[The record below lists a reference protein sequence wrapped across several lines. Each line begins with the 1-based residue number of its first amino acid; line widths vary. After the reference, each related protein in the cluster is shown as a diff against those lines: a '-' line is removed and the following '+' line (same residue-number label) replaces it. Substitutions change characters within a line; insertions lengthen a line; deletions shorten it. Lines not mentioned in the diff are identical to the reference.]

1 MTSALT
7 YILRA
12 ELFFKRKANLF
23 LLLIFV
29 LISVQSQQ
37 TKDSLTQKIK
47 SFEQAAN
54 FNAKDTTY
62 IDLLTDLGSELRF
75 YKTDSLL
82 LLSRKALKLSEAI
95 DYSRGQC
102 QSFFNL
108 GNYYSDQGESSKA
121 IEYLKKSLKLAS
133 KMGDEDFVVRIQN
146 DLSSEYAYDGHYA
159 KALSGYLVGIEKAE
173 KIDNLKMLS
182 IINENIAGLYASQ
195 KDYKQAL
202 EFYKKVKKINNKIGN
217 EVFMAETMSN
227 MASVYADMNELEYAM
242 YNVNASISTF
252 EKNEITDWLAFAYE
266 VKGKTYLK
274 EDKFKWALYWY
285 RQSEVLHD
293 KLQDERGQIDLYN
306 GMAEAYLG
314 QGQDSVS
321 KSYALKAYEISR
333 KLNFKEG
340 TQKCANTLY
349 RISKNEKDFGTALIY
364 HELYTK
370 LSDTL
375 SRNENKK
382 SLTMLKTKLKYDKQ
396 KSDLIFENEKALA
409 KQKNYVYAALGILAI
424 FLIVTFL
431 VRRNEHL
438 QKKLNIEL
446 KANQEELEKSEHK
459 LRELND
465 TKDKL
470 FSIIGHDLRGPIG
483 AFQGLLKLY
492 KDGEVNQKEFLS
504 FIPKL
509 GADLDHISFTLNNL
523 LSWGQSQM
531 NGSVTKPTVISLES
545 IVTDNIKLLSEIATK
560 KSIKVVSRLSE
571 NTLAWSDGDQ
581 IDIVIRNL
589 MSNALKFTPENGM
602 ITVGAAEKNNHWELF
617 VRDTGVGMNRE
628 TQEKI
633 FAENSSH
640 TTYGTNNEKG
650 TGLGLSLCKEMV
662 EKNNGAIWVDSIPR
676 KGSCFYFTLPKAKKE
691 YQKTA

>member
-1 MTSALT
+1 MEHIVIIGNGISGVSAARHIRKLSNKKITIISAETDYFFSRTALMYVYMGHMKFEHTQPYENWFWEKNRIDLVKGYVTSIDHKNS
-7 YILRA
+7 IL
-12 ELFFKRKANLF
+12 
-23 LLLIFV
+23 
-29 LISVQSQQ
+29 
-37 TKDSLTQKIK
+37 KIK
-47 SFEQAAN
+47 NSADIVYDKLIIATGSKPNKFGWPGQ
-54 FNAKDTTY
+54 
-62 IDLLTDLGSELRF
+62 DLGGVQGLYSKQDLDTLE
-75 YKTDSLL
+75 KNAPN
-82 LLSRKALKLSEAI
+82 KEACKRAVI
-95 DYSRGQC
+95 VGGG
-102 QSFFNL
+102 L
-108 GNYYSDQGESSKA
+108 
-121 IEYLKKSLKLAS
+121 I
-133 KMGDEDFVVRIQN
+133 
-146 DLSSEYAYDGHYA
+146 
-159 KALSGYLVGIEKAE
+159 GIEMAE
-173 KIDNLKMLS
+173 KINNLKMLS

-202 EFYKKVKKINNKIGN
+202 EFYKKVKRINTKIGN

-242 YNVNASISTF
+242 YNVNASISVF

-314 QGQDSVS
+314 QEKDSIS
-321 KSYALKAYEISR
+321 KNYALKAYEISR

-349 RISKNEKDFGTALIY
+349 RISKINKDYDTALTY

-382 SLTMLKTKLKYDKQ
+382 SLTMLKTKLKYDQQ
-396 KSDLIFENEKALA
+396 KEDLIIANEKALA
-409 KQKNYVYAALGILAI
+409 KQKNYVYASLGILTI

-446 KANQEELEKSEHK
+446 KANQEELERSEYK

-531 NGSVTKPTVISLES
+531 NGAVTKPTVISLDNL
-545 IVTDNIKLLSEIATK
+545 VTDNIKLLSEIATK

-602 ITVGAAEKNNHWELF
+602 ITVGAAEKNNHWEIF
-617 VRDTGVGMNRE
+617 VRDTGVGMDRE
-628 TQEKI
+628 TQEKV